1 MCKEG
6 TPDTRNAFW
15 SLVKKSEERSHLEN
29 AADIKSAIRMVIG
42 KIGYVS
48 QT

>member
-1 MCKEG
+1 
-6 TPDTRNAFW
+6 
-15 SLVKKSEERSHLEN
+15 LVKNPEYRSHLEN
-29 AADIKSAIRMVIG
+29 AADIKSAIGMDIG